1 MGIWKMNKNTSP
13 LAKYSDGVPLTANGD
28 YLKTNYKDP
37 KKRYE
42 LAERLVWAKLP
53 DWKKEVVAKCKATGG
68 ADGPNGNDRIFTEY
82 FHEIVQLAEND
93 KTDFAGVEELRPAP
107 EVTTPETS
115 LT

>member
-1 MGIWKMNKNTSP
+1 MNKNKSP
-13 LAKYSDGVPLTANGD
+13 LEKYSDGKPLACDIGTE
-28 YLKTNYKDP
+28 LKTNYKDP

-42 LAERLVWAKLP
+42 LAERIVWAKLP
-53 DWKKEVVAKCKATGG
+53 DWKKEVVAKCKSTGG

-82 FHEIVQLAEND
+82 FHEIVQLAENE
-93 KTDFAGVEELRPAP
+93 KTDFKGVEELRPAP